1 MTEKE
6 IVEYL
11 KNNRTKG
18 VAFGFMPEE
27 VQLWVRELGHIRQCI
42 RFEAEEWKTLFTTNI
57 WDKCDYSQ
65 ILALPEDFEL
75 EEKSEGGWVEF
86 DITDKGLFFLEYT
99 DRGGSNVSHRFYWHQ
114 WSQFLEYCDLDEL
127 KYTVFGGWQY
137 KDCDAWFLTP
147 QIAMQ
152 GHFYNL
158 CTKDDDPKPAIPT
171 KIRFWREAR

>member
-27 VQLWVRELGHIRQCI
+27 VQLWVRNLVHIRQCI
-42 RFEAEEWKTLFTTNI
+42 RFEDEEWKTLFTTNI

-75 EEKSEGGWVEF
+75 AEETEVGWFEYEIDKNGNFYSADADDEDGRYYHWSEWNTCLANNKDNLIG
-86 DITDKGLFFLEYT
+86 
-99 DRGGSNVSHRFYWHQ
+99 
-114 WSQFLEYCDLDEL
+114 
-127 KYTVFGGWQY
+127 FGGWQY
-137 KDCDAWFLTP
+137 ENSYSWYMTP
-147 QIAMQ
+147 QIKSFDAYSCFAAP
-152 GHFYNL
+152 GD
-158 CTKDDDPKPAIPT
+158 KIPPKPAIPT